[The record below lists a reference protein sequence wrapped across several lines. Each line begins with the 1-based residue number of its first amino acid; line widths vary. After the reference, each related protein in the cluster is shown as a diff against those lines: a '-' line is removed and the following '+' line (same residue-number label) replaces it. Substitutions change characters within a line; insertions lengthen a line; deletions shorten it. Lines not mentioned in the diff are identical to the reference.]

1 MGLHENLT
9 KLPGQDRADWVK
21 RQMKRGKQ
29 ERVREGAQGSVGGQ
43 RVRGQD
49 DHHKTTVTHKQ
60 PTQINK

>member
-1 MGLHENLT
+1 
-9 KLPGQDRADWVK
+9 
-21 RQMKRGKQ
+21 MKRGKQ